1 MTNSG
6 GNPSRNSYSSTPVPQ
21 QVFNRNLNSNG
32 MSGKDQS
39 TRRFPPRPSPERLQA
54 QVKSV
59 EANQEKMFAV
69 MGENQQAMLETMEA
83 LLSEVSS

>member
-1 MTNSG
+1 
-6 GNPSRNSYSSTPVPQ
+6 
-21 QVFNRNLNSNG
+21 